1 MQVLRLTNDSGQI
14 HCSLATAISCVA
26 PLKPATIPKLKLT
39 AALVSVKIS
48 DVLRR
53 ELQYDQ
59 ITEGFWTD
67 SKVVIGYISNNA
79 RRFQTFVANRV
90 WQIRDRTA
98 PNQWKYVETDKN
110 PADDASRG
118 VYV

>member
-14 HCSLATAISCVA
+14 HCSLATAKSCVA
-26 PLKPATIPKLKLT
+26 PLKPVAIPKLEQT

-59 ITEGFWTD
+59 ITEIFWTD
-67 SKVVIGYISNNA
+67 SKDVIAYISNKA

-90 WQIRDRTA
+90 
-98 PNQWKYVETDKN
+98 
-110 PADDASRG
+110 
-118 VYV
+118 